1 MLYITLLSLYS
12 LSWTVMGCFFKC
24 DYTDMDFHIFVTCML
39 IVKHYIV
46 TLHKAYVIDSKVFI
60 YNQTISN
67 NHDVSQSQS
76 ISYNRY
82 LSFHTA
88 CIYGFVVRAMGTY
101 ILFCCSSYGNL
112 IYTVLLFQ
120 LWELKKYCFV
130 VSAI

>member
-1 MLYITLLSLYS
+1 
-12 LSWTVMGCFFKC
+12 MGCFFKC
-24 DYTDMDFHIFVTCML
+24 DYTDMDFHIFVNLSLLTCML

-46 TLHKAYVIDSKVFI
+46 TLHKAYVIDSKVSI

-88 CIYGFVVRAMGTY
+88 CIYVRFCCSSYGNLHTVLLFELWELNI

-112 IYTVLLFQ
+112 KNTVLLFQ
-120 LWELKKYCFV
+120 LYMGT
-130 VSAI
+130 